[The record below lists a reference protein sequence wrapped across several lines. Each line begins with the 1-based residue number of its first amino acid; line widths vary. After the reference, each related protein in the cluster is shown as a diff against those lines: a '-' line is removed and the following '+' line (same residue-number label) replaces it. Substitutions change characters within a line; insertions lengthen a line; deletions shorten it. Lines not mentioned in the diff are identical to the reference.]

1 MAKYHSAPFKE
12 GEIFFYPNL
21 GALAN
26 FEDFTGLG
34 VSEAFGGGKSPKLEL
49 IYALL
54 HECHKVASLRK
65 SVPVVS
71 IDELKLWIDGKQVM
85 KLFNAII
92 ADLLDE
98 LGIGEA
104 VLGEEKKT

>member
-26 FEDFTGLG
+26 FEDFTGQG
-34 VSEAFGGGKSPKLEL
+34 ISDAFSGQAIPKIDL

-54 HECHKVASLRK
+54 HACHKVASLRK
-65 SVPVVS
+65 SSNPVS
-71 IDELKLWIDGKQVM
+71 LDELKIWIEGKDVM
-85 KLFNAII
+85 KLFNDVL
-92 ADLLDE
+92 ADLLLE
-98 LGIGEA
+98 LGVGENQ
-104 VLGEEKKT
+104 EKKT

>member
-34 VSEAFGGGKSPKLEL
+34 VAEAFGGGKIPKLDL

-65 SVPVVS
+65 SISPISV
-71 IDELKLWIDGKQVM
+71 DELKLWIDGKEVM
-85 KLFNAII
+85 KLFNAVL
-92 ADLLDE
+92 ADLLEE

-104 VLGEEKKT
+104 VLEEKKT

>member
-34 VSEAFGGGKSPKLEL
+34 VAEAFGGGKIPKLDL

-54 HECHKVASLRK
+54 HECHKVASVRK
-65 SVPVVS
+65 SLPVIGV
-71 IDELKLWIDGKQVM
+71 DELKLWIDGKEVM
-85 KLFNAII
+85 KLFNAVL
-92 ADLLDE
+92 ADLLEE

-104 VLGEEKKT
+104 VLEEKKT

>member
-21 GALAN
+21 GALGN

-34 VSEAFGGGKSPKLEL
+34 VAEAFGGGKIPKLNL

-54 HECHKVASLRK
+54 HECHKVASARK
-65 SVPVVS
+65 SLPVIS
-71 IDELKLWIDGKQVM
+71 IEELKVWIEGKQVM
-85 KLFNAII
+85 KLFNGVLP
-92 ADLLDE
+92 DLLDE

-104 VLGEEKKT
+104 VLEEKKT

>member
-26 FEDFTGLG
+26 FEDFTGKGLAE
-34 VSEAFGGGKSPKLEL
+34 VFQNGKLPKLDL

-54 HECHKVASLRK
+54 IECHKVASIRK
-65 SVPVVS
+65 STNPIS
-71 IDELKLWIDGKQVM
+71 LDELKTWIDGKDVIN
-85 KLFNAII
+85 LFNEII
-92 ADLLDE
+92 ADLLLE
-98 LGIGEA
+98 LGIGENQ
-104 VLGEEKKT
+104 EKKI

>member
-34 VSEAFGGGKSPKLEL
+34 IATAFDGTAIPKIDL

-54 HECHKVASLRK
+54 HECHKVACVRK
-65 SVPVVS
+65 STNAIS
-71 IDELKLWIDGKQVM
+71 LEELKTWVDGKEVM
-85 KLFNAII
+85 KLFNDVL
-92 ADLLDE
+92 ADLLQE
-98 LGIGEA
+98 LGLNEST
-104 VLGEEKKT
+104 EEKKR

>member
-34 VSEAFGGGKSPKLEL
+34 VAEAFSGSAIPKLDL

-54 HECHKVASLRK
+54 LECHKVACIRK
-65 SVPVVS
+65 STQPVSVE
-71 IDELKLWIDGKQVM
+71 ELKTWIDGKEVM
-85 KLFNAII
+85 KLFNEVL
-92 ADLLDE
+92 ADLLLE
-98 LGIGEA
+98 LG
-104 VLGEEKKT
+104 LGTETEEKKR

>member
-26 FEDFTGLG
+26 FEDFTEKSL
-34 VSEAFGGGKSPKLEL
+34 SEVFQNNKMPKLDL

-54 HECHKVASLRK
+54 IECHKVACIRK
-65 SVPVVS
+65 SLNPIS
-71 IDELKLWIDGKQVM
+71 LEELKIWIEGKDVM
-85 KLFNAII
+85 KLFNEVL
-92 ADLLDE
+92 ADLLSE
-98 LGIGEA
+98 LG
-104 VLGEEKKT
+104 LGENSEQKKT

>member
-1 MAKYHSAPFKE
+1 MAKYHSAPFQE

-34 VSEAFGGGKSPKLEL
+34 VAEAFGGGKIPKLDL

-65 SVPVVS
+65 SLSPISV
-71 IDELKLWIDGKQVM
+71 DELKLWIDGKEVM
-85 KLFNAII
+85 KLFNAVL
-92 ADLLDE
+92 ADLLEE

-104 VLGEEKKT
+104 VLEEKKT

>member
-34 VSEAFGGGKSPKLEL
+34 VAEAFGGGKIPKLDL

-65 SVPVVS
+65 SLSPISV
-71 IDELKLWIDGKQVM
+71 DELKLWIDGKEVM
-85 KLFNAII
+85 KLFNAVL
-92 ADLLDE
+92 ADLLEE

-104 VLGEEKKT
+104 VLGEKKT

>member
-12 GEIFFYPNL
+12 GGIFFYPNL

-34 VSEAFGGGKSPKLEL
+34 IATAFDGQAIPKIDL

-54 HECHKVASLRK
+54 HECHKVACLRK
-65 SVPVVS
+65 STNPVS
-71 IDELKLWIDGKQVM
+71 FDELKVWIDGKDVM
-85 KLFNAII
+85 KLFNDVL
-92 ADLLDE
+92 ADLLLE
-98 LGIGEA
+98 LG
-104 VLGEEKKT
+104 LGESQEKKT